1 MTKHLFKAGDRVQW
15 RYYGQLV
22 RGTIIETPKGNVAIL
37 QREGKRAKTWAH
49 IDSLQLVAEVDA

>member
-1 MTKHLFKAGDRVQW
+1 MANHTFKAGDSVEW

-22 RGTIIETPKGNVAIL
+22 RGTITETPKGSVAIL

-49 IDSLQLVAEVDA
+49 IDSLQLATAVDA

>member
-1 MTKHLFKAGDRVQW
+1 MVNHTFKAGDGVEW

-22 RGTIIETPKGNVAIL
+22 RGTIIETPKGSVAIL

-49 IDSLQLVAEVDA
+49 IDSLQLVAAVDA